1 MTSSEFFNKFKSK
14 YLWGNLFAMGVVVA
28 LLCVG
33 VKFGIELYTHHGEA
47 ILIPDIRYKSF
58 ADAERILDD
67 AGLQIEVTDTDMC
80 AIFLLTVS
88 WNNLLFLEK
97 G

>member
-47 ILIPDIRYKSF
+47 ILIPDILLYPTDLFFCVPVQPVRSQKDVPVTVYQKSLCTF
-58 ADAERILDD
+58 
-67 AGLQIEVTDTDMC
+67 
-80 AIFLLTVS
+80 
-88 WNNLLFLEK
+88 
-97 G
+97 